1 MISSPLKQRKMN
13 KIYILLIL
21 MAFGF
26 SSKAQMVNKSQNGTF
41 LLKDATI
48 HTVTN
53 GTIQGDVLIK
63 DGLIAE
69 VGTVTQM
76 EAGSTTIMCTGMH
89 IYPGF
94 IDSGTNLGL
103 SEVGSISL
111 TQDYREL
118 GDFTP
123 HMQALTAVNPNS
135 VSIPVT
141 RTNGVT
147 TVISKTAGGLFPG
160 TAALINLHGYT
171 PNQMYAGFKAVQ
183 MNFPSTGRRGR
194 WDRRKPE
201 DIKKDGEKAMK
212 KMNSIWDKARQY
224 SKIDSLA
231 KASNQ
236 TMEDYNPQMESL
248 MPIVRGEAPL
258 MIEVNKDKDIK
269 AAIKWVKENKLNVIF
284 TGVSE
289 GYRVA
294 EELAKSGIP
303 VITGPVL
310 SVPGRSSASYDVSYK
325 NPSIMQKAGVKVA
338 IRTNE
343 TENVR
348 NLPFNA
354 GFAAAYGM
362 GIEEALKAITII
374 PAEILGVA
382 DKMGSVEKGKV
393 ANLFV
398 SDGDP
403 FETKTQIKYLFING
417 YKVPIENRHT
427 LLYDEFLERD
437 PGVDK

>member
-1 MISSPLKQRKMN
+1 MNKMN
-13 KIYILLIL
+13 KLYIMLVLLL
-21 MAFGF
+21 AV
-26 SSKAQMVNKSQNGTF
+26 SSTEAQMVAKSKTGTF
-41 LLKDATI
+41 FLKGATL

-53 GTIQGDVLIK
+53 GTVQGDLLIK
-63 DGLIAE
+63 DGKIADL
-69 VGTVTQM
+69 GSIGQG
-76 EAGSTTIMCTGMH
+76 EAGAITIDCSGKH

-94 IDSGTNLGL
+94 IDGGTNLGL

-147 TVISKTAGGLFPG
+147 TVIAKTAGGLFPG

-171 PNQMYAGFKAVQ
+171 PNQMYAGFKGVQ
-183 MNFPSTGRRGR
+183 MNFPSTGKRGR
-194 WDRRKPE
+194 WDRRSAE
-201 DIKKDGEKAMK
+201 DIKKDGEKSME
-212 KMNSIWDKARQY
+212 KMNDIWDKARQY
-224 SKIDSLA
+224 SAIDSA
-231 KASNQ
+231 GKASNQ
-236 TMEDYNPQMESL
+236 NRPDYNPQMEAL
-248 MPIVRGEAPL
+248 IPIVRGEASL
-258 MIEVNKDKDIK
+258 MVEVNKDVDIK
-269 AAIKWVKENKLNVIF
+269 AAIKWVEENKLKVIF

-289 GYRVA
+289 GYRA
-294 EELAKSGIP
+294 IEELVKSGIP
-303 VITGPVL
+303 VVTGPIL
-310 SVPGRSSASYDVSYK
+310 SIPGRSSASYDIAYK
-325 NPSIMQKAGVKVA
+325 NASIMQKAGIKVA

-374 PAEILGVA
+374 PAEIFGVSDKLG
-382 DKMGSVEKGKV
+382 SLEKGKV
-393 ANLFV
+393 ANLFI

-403 FETKTQIKYLFING
+403 FETKTQIEHLFING
-417 YKVPIENRHT
+417 YKVPLESRHT
-427 LLYDEFLERD
+427 LLYDEFLKRD

>member
-1 MISSPLKQRKMN
+1 MN
-13 KIYILLIL
+13 KLYILLIGL
-21 MAFGF
+21 CFGF
-26 SSKAQMVNKSQNGTF
+26 TAQAQMVKKSQNGSF
-41 LLKDATI
+41 LLKDATL

-53 GTIQGDVLIK
+53 GTVQGDLLIK
-63 DGLIAE
+63 DGMIAE
-69 VGTVTQM
+69 IGTVSGAD
-76 EAGSTTIMCTGMH
+76 AGTTTIDCSGKH
-89 IYPGF
+89 VYPGF
-94 IDSGTNLGL
+94 IDGGTNLGL

-111 TQDYREL
+111 TRDYSEL

-147 TVISKTAGGLFPG
+147 TVIAKTGGGLFPG

-171 PNQMYAGFKAVQ
+171 PNQMYAGFKGVQ
-183 MNFPSTGRRGR
+183 MNFPSTGKRGR
-194 WDRRKPE
+194 WDRRSAE

-212 KMNSIWDKARQY
+212 KMNGIWDKARQY
-224 SKIDSLA
+224 AAIDSAA
-231 KASNQ
+231 KATNQ
-236 TMEDYNPQMESL
+236 KMDDYNPQMEAL

-258 MIEVNKDKDIK
+258 MIEVNKDGDIK
-269 AAIKWVKENKLNVIF
+269 SAIKWVKENKLNVIF

-289 GYRVA
+289 GYRVTK
-294 EELAKSGIP
+294 ELAESGIP

-325 NPSIMQKAGVKVA
+325 NASIMHKAGIKVA

-354 GFAAAYGM
+354 GFAAAYGL
-362 GIEEALKAITII
+362 GVEEALKAITIV
-374 PAEILGVA
+374 PAEIFGVA
-382 DKMGSVEKGKV
+382 DKMGSLEQGKI

-403 FETKTQIKYLFING
+403 FETKTTIEHLFIEG
-417 YKVPIENRHT
+417 YSVPMESRHT

-437 PGVDK
+437 PGLDRK

>member
-1 MISSPLKQRKMN
+1 MLS
-13 KIYILLIL
+13 
-21 MAFGF
+21 AF
-26 SSKAQMVNKSQNGTF
+26 SMQAQMVAKSQSGTF
-41 LLKDATI
+41 LLKNATL
-48 HTVTN
+48 HTVTK
-53 GTIQGDVLIK
+53 GTITGDILIK
-63 DGLIAE
+63 DGKIAQ
-69 VGTVTQM
+69 VGTVTEM
-76 EAGSTTIMCTGMH
+76 EAGSTTIECRGKH
-89 IYPGF
+89 VYPGF
-94 IDSGTNLGL
+94 IDGGTNLGL
-103 SEVGSISL
+103 SEVGSVSL

-147 TVISKTAGGLFPG
+147 TVIAKTAGGLFPG

-171 PNQMYAGFKAVQ
+171 PQQMYAGFKGVQ

-194 WDRRKPE
+194 WDRRSDE
-201 DIKKDGEKAMK
+201 DIKKDGDKAIK
-212 KMNSIWDKARQY
+212 KMKEIWKKALQY
-224 SKIDSLA
+224 AAIDSA
-231 KASNQ
+231 AYATKQ
-236 TMEDYNPQMESL
+236 KRDDYNPQMEAL
-248 MPIVRGEAPL
+248 LPVARGEAFL

-269 AAIKWVKENKLNVIF
+269 AAIKWVKENSIKAIF

-289 GYRVA
+289 GYRTT
-294 EELAKSGIP
+294 EELAESGIP

-310 SVPGRSSASYDVSYK
+310 SIPGRQSAAYDIAYK
-325 NPSIMQKAGVKVA
+325 NPSIMQKAGIKVA
-338 IRTNE
+338 IRTND

-362 GIEEALKAITII
+362 GIEEALKAVTII
-374 PAEILGVA
+374 PAEIFGVA
-382 DKMGSVEKGKV
+382 DQLGSLEEGKI

-403 FETKTQIKYLFING
+403 FETKTQVEHLFIEG
-417 YKVPIENRHT
+417 YKVPIESRHT
-427 LLYDEFLERD
+427 LLYDEFLKRD
-437 PGVDK
+437 PGIED